1 MLNLKKIISSIA
13 DVGQK
18 LFKKS
23 NIKKNDL
30 ESILLLCDDLLSNKG
45 AVFGIT
51 VARDITSLYQE
62 LSSENK
68 LNFFKKLNE
77 KYKPSHTK
85 VGEAIS
91 LYLKSQNEKNLS
103 LLFKVAEGKR
113 RELFRR
119 MNMAPNGT
127 AIIVALREDL
137 IRILKDNKEL
147 SELDNDLRHLFR
159 AWFNPGFLKL
169 AKITWDTKAA
179 VLEKITWDTKAAV
192 LEKIIKYERVHQMK
206 DMNELKRRLGEDR
219 RFFSYF
225 HPALEDEP
233 IIFVQVALTKGL
245 GKSIQEL
252 MKPSSGDIKNYDT
265 ATFYSIS
272 NCQDGLSRVTLGNFL
287 IKRVVYEIQEEL
299 SHIKNFGTLSP
310 IPGFVSWF
318 SYLDESKIKNII
330 RNISDQ
336 NLDFL
341 RSKDLKIG
349 DSRIIKNKDA
359 IIKLVAHYLINEKNQ
374 KGLPLNDVSRFHL
387 GNGAIVEDIAVNA
400 NISETGFKR
409 SYGIMVNYLYELK
422 NIEKNHEDYMNS
434 NKVIVSDKIKKY
446 L

>member
-1 MLNLKKIISSIA
+1 MFNFKEIISSIA
-13 DVGQK
+13 DAGQK
-18 LFKKS
+18 LFSIK

-30 ESILLLCDDLLSNKG
+30 ESIVSLCDDLISHKG
-45 AVFGIT
+45 AAFGIT
-51 VARDITSLYQE
+51 VARDITELYQS

-68 LNFFKKLNE
+68 LLFFKKIND
-77 KYKPSHTK
+77 KYKPSFTK
-85 VGEAIS
+85 VNEAIEN
-91 LYLKSQNEKNLS
+91 YTKSQNEQTLS
-103 LLFKVAEGKR
+103 DLFKVSEGKR

-179 VLEKITWDTKAAV
+179 VLEKI
-192 LEKIIKYERVHQMK
+192 IKYERVHQIK

-252 MKPSSGDIKNYDT
+252 MKPTDNEEKSYDT

-272 NCQDGLSRVTLGNFL
+272 NCQEGLSRVTLGNFL

-299 SHIKNFGTLSP
+299 PHIKNFGTLSP
-310 IPGFVSWF
+310 IPGFVDWF
-318 SYLDESKIKNII
+318 NYLEEVKIKNIL
-330 RNISDQ
+330 RNLIDQ
-336 NLDFL
+336 DVSFL
-341 RSKDLKIG
+341 KSQDLKLG
-349 DSRIIKNKDA
+349 DSRIIKNKEA
-359 IIKLVAHYLINEKNQ
+359 MMKLVTHYIVNEKNQ
-374 KGLPLNDVSRFHL
+374 QGLPVNDVSRFHL
-387 GNGAIVEDIAVNA
+387 GNGAIVDDIVINA
-400 NISETGFKR
+400 NVSEQGFKR
-409 SYGIMVNYLYELK
+409 SYGVMVNYLYELK

-434 NKVIVSDKIKKY
+434 NKVIVSDKIKKH